1 MANYAI
7 CLPEHRYEY
16 VLPQLAGQLQAP
28 YVAGTFDAARD
39 AFVTSRHGSEEWLLV
54 GRRGKLIVK
63 LEEHEDYLFCEL
75 FARGPELLVM
85 KQLLWNEYLAAG
97 GNPEAQDP
105 P

>member
-1 MANYAI
+1 MADYTI

-16 VLPQLAGQLQAP
+16 VLPRLAGQLQAL

-39 AFVTSRHGSEEWLLV
+39 AFLTSRRGSEKWLLV
-54 GRRGKLIVK
+54 GRRGELIVK
-63 LEEHEDYLFCEL
+63 LEEREDYLFCEL
-75 FARGPELLVM
+75 FVRGPELLVM

-97 GNPEAQDP
+97 GKPEAQEP